1 MGFFDKIKKIG
12 IFNGFSQLDDD
23 FYDELE
29 ESLVMADMGADTT
42 MEAVE
47 ELRHLAPD
55 IMITAAYGQ
64 ILTQRILDIPPMGV
78 VNVHGSLLPKYRGP
92 APIQWAVIRGEKE
105 TGITTMMTARGVD
118 SGDILLILIIL
129 LLLVEGDNMDLVIT
143 LGLLLLLGLAD
154 DRKEEKQGG

>member
-47 ELRHLAPD
+47 ELKAPLQGAED
-55 IMITAAYGQ
+55 QGCRGRPLLHAGAA
-64 ILTQRILDIPPMGV
+64 V
-78 VNVHGSLLPKYRGP
+78 
-92 APIQWAVIRGEKE
+92 
-105 TGITTMMTARGVD
+105 
-118 SGDILLILIIL
+118 
-129 LLLVEGDNMDLVIT
+129 
-143 LGLLLLLGLAD
+143 
-154 DRKEEKQGG
+154 